1 MAVVET
7 QKQGDVAVIRMDNPP
22 VNALGHAL
30 RVGLEKAF
38 DEANA
43 DAGVKAIVLTG
54 TGRFFS
60 AGADITEF
68 KSEMKEPYLPQLI
81 DRIEASAKPVVAA
94 VNGTALGGGLELAL
108 GCHYR
113 VAAKDVRQLGLP
125 EIKLGIIPGAG
136 GTQRLPRAIGV
147 EQALQLITTGAFI
160 DAAKGAA
167 AGLIDKVADGDVVAA
182 AVAFAKEQVGKP
194 PRRIGDKKI
203 DKASIPAGLFEKAR
217 ASLARHPS
225 GPIAPKAA
233 IDAVEAATTLPI
245 GEGQARERQVFR
257 EAAASPYA
265 RALQYAFF
273 AERQAANLPG
283 IGPDAKLRDIKTVGI
298 LGAGTMGTGITLAF
312 LNGGFP
318 VTIVETTQEA
328 LDRGVDRIKDTLS
341 ANAKRGRITE
351 SQAADRLAKLTP
363 SLKMEDLGKADLII
377 EAVFENMAL
386 KKEVFQKLD
395 KIAKSGAIIASNTST
410 LDVDEIAAAT
420 KRPQDVVGLHFF
432 SPANIMRLLEIVRAE
447 KTANDVMATSMAIA
461 KKIGKVGVQAGVCD
475 GFVGNRMLAAY
486 GGEVQAMTLEGAMP
500 QEIDGALEAW
510 GMAMGPLAV
519 SDLAGLDV
527 GYRIRKER
535 KLTGE
540 AAQYRARARQDRG
553 DGPAR
558 AEDGRRLL
566 QVRRQAQAHRR
577 SRDRGADPRRGRGA
591 ADQAAAH
598 PGRRDRRALPAA
610 ARQRGR
616 QDPGGGH
623 RAPGQRLRRHVPQRL
638 RLPGLAR
645 RADVAGRQYG
655 AQEGRRAHQGL
666 SGQVRRPLEDRPP
679 DRAPRR
685 RGRHLRRARREEE
698 VGADIR

>member
-1 MAVVET
+1 MAIVET
-7 QKQGDVAVIRMDNPP
+7 EKQGDVAVIRMNNPP

-30 RVGLEKAF
+30 RTGLEKAF
-38 DEANA
+38 NEANA

-68 KSEMKEPYLPQLI
+68 RSEMKEPFLIQLI
-81 DRIEASAKPVVAA
+81 ERIENGAKPVVAA
-94 VNGTALGGGLELAL
+94 INGTALGGGLELAL

-147 EQALQLITTGAFI
+147 EQALQLITTGSFI
-160 DAAKGAA
+160 DATKGAA

-182 AVAFAKEQVGKP
+182 AVAFAREQAGKP
-194 PRRIGDKKI
+194 PRRVGEKKI
-203 DKASIPAGLFEKAR
+203 DKSSFPAGLFDKAR
-217 ASLARHPS
+217 QSIARHPS

-245 GEGQARERQVFR
+245 VEGTKRERELFR

-283 IGPDAKLRDIKTVGI
+283 IGADVKLRNVETVGI
-298 LGAGTMGTGITLAF
+298 LGAGTMGTGIGLAF
-312 LNGGFP
+312 LNAGYP
-318 VTIVETTQEA
+318 LTIVETTQEA
-328 LDRGVDRIKDTLS
+328 LDKGVARVRDTLA
-341 ANAKRGRITE
+341 ANVKRGRATE
-351 SQAADRLAKLTP
+351 AQAKERMGRLTP
-363 SLKMEDLGKADLII
+363 SLKLEDLGKADLII

-386 KKEVFQKLD
+386 KKEIFQKLD
-395 KIAKSGAIIASNTST
+395 RIAKSGAIIATNTST
-410 LDVDEIAAAT
+410 LDVDEIAAVT
-420 KRPQDVVGLHFF
+420 KRPQDVLGMHFF

-447 KTANDVMATSMAIA
+447 KTANDVMATAMAVA

-475 GFVGNRMLAAY
+475 GFVGNRMLASY
-486 GGEVQAMTLEGAMP
+486 GGEVQAMNLEGAMP
-500 QEIDGALEAW
+500 QEIDGALEKW

-540 AAQYRARARQDRG
+540 AAQYARIPDKIVEMGRLGQKTGAGYYKYDENRKRQVDPEIEALIKAEAEALQIKQRSI
-553 DGPAR
+553 PADEIVER
-558 AEDGRRLL
+558 CL
-566 QVRRQAQAHRR
+566 
-577 SRDRGADPRRGRGA
+577 
-591 ADQAAAH
+591 
-598 PGRRDRRALPAA
+598 
-610 ARQRGR
+610 
-616 QDPGGGH
+616 
-623 RAPGQRLRRHVPQRL
+623 L
-638 RLPGLAR
+638 RLANEGAKILEEGIALRASDIDTMYLNGYGFPAWRGGPMWQVDNVIGMKKAAEKIKAYEAKYGPRWKIAPLIEKLA
-645 RADVAGRQYG
+645 AENGTFAALDTKKK
-655 AQEGRRAHQGL
+655 
-666 SGQVRRPLEDRPP
+666 
-679 DRAPRR
+679 
-685 RGRHLRRARREEE
+685 
-698 VGADIR
+698 

>member
-1 MAVVET
+1 MAIVET
-7 QKQGDVAVIRMDNPP
+7 HKQGDVAIIRMDNPP

-38 DEANA
+38 SEANA

-54 TGRFFS
+54 TGKFFS

-68 KSEMKEPYLPQLI
+68 KGEMKEPFLPALI
-81 DRIEASAKPVVAA
+81 DTIEKSAKPVVAA

-113 VAAKDVRQLGLP
+113 VSTKDVRQFGLP

-136 GTQRLPRAIGV
+136 GTQRLPRAIGA

-160 DAAKGAA
+160 DASKGAA
-167 AGLIDKVADGDVVAA
+167 AGLIDKLADGDVVAA

-194 PRRIGDKKI
+194 PRRIGETRI
-203 DKASIPAGLFEKAR
+203 DKVPAGLFEKAR
-217 ASLARHPS
+217 GSLARHPS

-233 IDAVEAATTLPI
+233 IDAVEAATTMPLA
-245 GEGQARERQVFR
+245 EGNAKERALFR

-283 IGPDAKLRDIKTVGI
+283 IGPDTKLRDIKTVGI
-298 LGAGTMGTGITLAF
+298 LGAGTMGTGIGLAF
-312 LNGGFP
+312 LNAGYP
-318 VTIVETTQEA
+318 LTLIETTQEA
-328 LDRGVDRIKDTLS
+328 LDKGVARVKDTLE
-341 ANAKRGRITE
+341 ANVKRGRATE
-351 SQAADRLAKLTP
+351 AQAKERMGRLTP
-363 SLKMEDLGKADLII
+363 SLKLEDLGSADLII

-386 KKEVFQKLD
+386 KKEIFAKLD
-395 KIAKSGAIIASNTST
+395 KIAKPGAIIATNTST
-410 LDVDEIAAAT
+410 LDVDEIAAQT

-447 KTANDVMATSMAIA
+447 KTAPDVMATSMAVA

-475 GFVGNRMLAAY
+475 GFVGNRMLASY

-500 QEIDGALEAW
+500 HEIDGALEGW

-540 AAQYRARARQDRG
+540 AAQFARVADKIVEMGRLGQKTGAGYYKYDSNRKRQND
-553 DGPAR
+553 PEIEALIR
-558 AEDGRRLL
+558 AEGEAL
-566 QVRRQAQAHRR
+566 QIKQR
-577 SRDRGADPRRGRGA
+577 SIPSDEIVERS
-591 ADQAAAH
+591 
-598 PGRRDRRALPAA
+598 L
-610 ARQRGR
+610 
-616 QDPGGGH
+616 
-623 RAPGQRLRRHVPQRL
+623 L
-638 RLPGLAR
+638 RLANEGAKILAEGIALR
-645 RADVAGRQYG
+645 SSDIDTMYLNGYGFPAWRGGPMWQVDNVIGMKKAAERIKAYEEKYG
-655 AQEGRRAHQGL
+655 ARWKIA
-666 SGQVRRPLEDRPP
+666 PLIEKLAAENGTFAALD
-679 DRAPRR
+679 AKKK
-685 RGRHLRRARREEE
+685 
-698 VGADIR
+698 

>member
-1 MAVVET
+1 VAIVET
-7 QKQGDVAVIRMDNPP
+7 EKQGDVAVIRMDNPP

-30 RVGLEKAF
+30 RVGLGKAF
-38 DEANA
+38 ADAGA

-54 TGRFFS
+54 TGKFFS

-68 KSEMKEPYLPQLI
+68 RSEMKEPFLPQLI
-81 DRIEASAKPVVAA
+81 DKIETSEKPVVAA

-147 EQALQLITTGAFI
+147 DQALHLITTGSFI
-160 DAAKGAA
+160 DATKGAA
-167 AGLIDKVADGDVVAA
+167 AGLIDKVVDGDVVAA
-182 AVAFAKEQVGKP
+182 AVAFAREQVGKP
-194 PRRIGDKKI
+194 PRRIGEIKLDKV
-203 DKASIPAGLFEKAR
+203 PAGLFEKAR
-217 ASLARHPS
+217 GSIGRHPS

-233 IDAVEAATTLPI
+233 IDAVEAATTMPLA
-245 GEGQARERQVFR
+245 EGTARERALFR

-283 IGPDAKLRDIKTVGI
+283 IGSGTKLRDIKTVGI
-298 LGAGTMGTGITLAF
+298 LGAGTMGTGIGLAF
-312 LNGGFP
+312 LNAGFP
-318 VTIVETTQEA
+318 VTIVETTQGP
-328 LDRGVDRIKDTLS
+328 LDTGVARIKDTLDS
-341 ANAKRGRITE
+341 NAKRGRITE
-351 SQAADRLAKLTP
+351 AQASDRFARLTP
-363 SLKMEDLGKADLII
+363 SLNMEDLASADLII

-386 KKEVFQKLD
+386 KKEIFAKLD
-395 KIAKSGAIIASNTST
+395 RIAKPGAIIATNTST
-410 LDVDEIAAAT
+410 LDVDEIAAVT

-447 KTANDVMATSMAIA
+447 KTAPDVMATSMAIA

-486 GGEVQAMTLEGAMP
+486 GNEVQAMNLEGAMP
-500 QEIDGALEAW
+500 QEIDGALEKW

-540 AAQYRARARQDRG
+540 AAQFARIPDKIVEMGRLGQKTGAGYYKYDANRKRQVDPEIEALIRAEAEALQIKQRSIPADEIVERCLLRLANEGAKILQEGIALRASDIDTMYLNGYGFPAWRG
-553 DGPAR
+553 GPMWQVDNVIGMKKAAEHVKAYEAKYGAR
-558 AEDGRRLL
+558 WKIAPLIERLAAEDGTFASLDAKKSR
-566 QVRRQAQAHRR
+566 AQ
-577 SRDRGADPRRGRGA
+577 
-591 ADQAAAH
+591 
-598 PGRRDRRALPAA
+598 
-610 ARQRGR
+610 
-616 QDPGGGH
+616 
-623 RAPGQRLRRHVPQRL
+623 
-638 RLPGLAR
+638 
-645 RADVAGRQYG
+645 
-655 AQEGRRAHQGL
+655 
-666 SGQVRRPLEDRPP
+666 
-679 DRAPRR
+679 
-685 RGRHLRRARREEE
+685 
-698 VGADIR
+698 

>member
-1 MAVVET
+1 VAVVET
-7 QKQGDVAVIRMDNPP
+7 QKQGDIAVIRMDNPP

-38 DEANA
+38 AEANA

-68 KSEMKEPYLPQLI
+68 KGEMKEPNLPPLI
-81 DRIEASAKPVVAA
+81 DKIEAGNKPVVAA

-113 VAAKDVRQLGLP
+113 IAAKDVRQLGLP

-136 GTQRLPRAIGV
+136 GTQRLPRAVGV
-147 EQALQLITTGAFI
+147 EQALQMITTGAFI

-167 AGLIDKVADGDVVAA
+167 AGLIDKVADGDVVVA
-182 AVAFAKEQVGKP
+182 AVAFAKEQIGKP
-194 PRRIGDKKI
+194 PRRIGEKKI

-217 ASLARHPS
+217 ASIARHPS

-233 IDAVEAATTLPI
+233 IDAVEAATSLPLAQ
-245 GEGQARERQVFR
+245 GNAREREVFR

-283 IGPDAKLRDIKTVGI
+283 IGPDAKLRNVETVGV
-298 LGAGTMGTGITLAF
+298 LGAGTMGTGITIAF
-312 LNGGFP
+312 LNAGFP

-328 LDRGVDRIKDTLS
+328 LDRGVERIKDTLS

-351 SQAADRLAKLTP
+351 AQAADRFAKLTP
-363 SLKMEDLGKADLII
+363 SLKMEELGKADLVI

-395 KIAKSGAIIASNTST
+395 KIVKSGAILATNTST
-410 LDVDEIAAAT
+410 LDVDEIAAVT
-420 KRPQDVVGLHFF
+420 KRPKDVVGLHFF
-432 SPANIMRLLEIVRAE
+432 SPANIMKLLEIVRAE
-447 KTANDVMATSMAIA
+447 KTASDVMATAMSIA
-461 KKIGKVGVQAGVCD
+461 KRIGKVGVQAGVCD
-475 GFVGNRMLAAY
+475 GFVGNRMLASY

-535 KLTGE
+535 KLAGE
-540 AAQYRARARQDRG
+540 AAQYARVPDKIVEMGRHGQKTGAGYYKYDANRKRQVD
-553 DGPAR
+553 PEIEALIR
-558 AEDGRRLL
+558 AEAEAL
-566 QVRRQAQAHRR
+566 QIKQRHIPADEIVER
-577 SRDRGADPRRGRGA
+577 S
-591 ADQAAAH
+591 
-598 PGRRDRRALPAA
+598 L
-610 ARQRGR
+610 
-616 QDPGGGH
+616 
-623 RAPGQRLRRHVPQRL
+623 L
-638 RLPGLAR
+638 RLANEGAKILEEGIAL
-645 RADVAGRQYG
+645 RASDCDVMYLNGYGFPAWRGGPMWQVDNVIGMKKAAERIKAYEAKYG
-655 AQEGRRAHQGL
+655 ARWKIAPLIEKLAAEGGTFAGL
-666 SGQVRRPLEDRPP
+666 D
-679 DRAPRR
+679 AKKK
-685 RGRHLRRARREEE
+685 
-698 VGADIR
+698 

>member
-1 MAVVET
+1 MVAVVET

-38 DEANA
+38 NEANA
-43 DAGVKAIVLTG
+43 DPGVKAIVLTG

-68 KSEMKEPYLPQLI
+68 RSEMKEPYLPQLI

-113 VAAKDVRQLGLP
+113 VATKDVRQLGLP

-147 EQALQLITTGAFI
+147 EQALQLIMTGTFI
-160 DAAKGAA
+160 DAQKGAA
-167 AGLIDKVADGDVVAA
+167 AGLIDKLADGDVVAA
-182 AVAFAKEQVGKP
+182 AVAFAQAQVGKP
-194 PRRIGDKKI
+194 PRRIGEKKI
-203 DKASIPAGLFEKAR
+203 DKASFPAGLFEKAR
-217 ASLARHPS
+217 ASLGRHPS
-225 GPIAPKAA
+225 GPVAPKAA

-245 GEGQARERQVFR
+245 DEGQARERAVFR
-257 EAAASPYA
+257 EAAASPFA

-283 IGPDAKLRDIKTVGI
+283 IGPDTKLRDIKTVGI
-298 LGAGTMGTGITLAF
+298 LGAGTMGTGIGLAF

-318 VTIVETTQEA
+318 VTIVETTQDA

-351 SQAADRLAKLTP
+351 SQAADRIAKLTP
-363 SLKMEDLGKADLII
+363 SLEMADLGKVDLII

-386 KKEVFQKLD
+386 KKEIFQKLD
-395 KIAKSGAIIASNTST
+395 RIAKSGAIIASNTST
-410 LDVDEIAAAT
+410 LDVDEIAAVT
-420 KRPQDVVGLHFF
+420 KRPQDVLGLHFF

-447 KTANDVMATSMAIA
+447 KTANDVMATAMSIA
-461 KKIGKVGVQAGVCD
+461 KKINKVGVQAGVCD
-475 GFVGNRMLAAY
+475 VFVGNRMLAAY
-486 GGEVQAMTLEGAMP
+486 GGEVQAMNIEGAMP
-500 QEIDGALEAW
+500 QEIDGALEGW
-510 GMAMGPLAV
+510 GMAMGPLAG

-540 AAQYRARARQDRG
+540 AAQFARIPDKIVEMGRHGQKTGAGYYKYDANRKRMVD
-553 DGPAR
+553 PEIEALIR
-558 AEDGRRLL
+558 AEAEAL
-566 QVRRQAQAHRR
+566 QIKQRTIP
-577 SRDRGADPRRGRGA
+577 ADEIVERC
-591 ADQAAAH
+591 
-598 PGRRDRRALPAA
+598 L
-610 ARQRGR
+610 
-616 QDPGGGH
+616 
-623 RAPGQRLRRHVPQRL
+623 L
-638 RLPGLAR
+638 RLANEGAKILEEGIAL
-645 RADVAGRQYG
+645 RASDCDTMYLNGYGFPAWRGGPMWQVDNVIGMKKAAERIKAYEAKYG
-655 AQEGRRAHQGL
+655 ARWKIAPLIEKLAAEGGTFAAL
-666 SGQVRRPLEDRPP
+666 D
-679 DRAPRR
+679 AKKK
-685 RGRHLRRARREEE
+685 
-698 VGADIR
+698 